1 MQQSTQNQQQV
12 ELIIEQAR
20 KEIFTD
26 LEKSLYEDFVME
38 AGIKNPANM
47 TEADADSLVRYLGSS
62 EASNEFVANVINR
75 LVQVA
80 PAYVVNKILL
90 SDNDGDGVP
99 LYQELKMG
107 TKATEYDSPSEV
119 AAARQR
125 QYHFTPLS
133 SDLDL

>member
-12 ELIIEQAR
+12 ELIIEQAC
-20 KEIFTD
+20 KETFTD
-26 LEKSLYEDFVME
+26 SEKALYDDFVLE

-75 LVQVA
+75 LAQVA

-90 SDNDGDGVP
+90 SDNDNDSIP

-107 TKATEYDSPSEV
+107 TKATKYDSPSEV

-125 QYHFTPLS
+125 QYRFIPLS
-133 SDLDL
+133 SDLEL